1 MDISIIS
8 KTFSFKNTSLEI
20 DFSLDESIYLNAT
33 KVAEA
38 FGKDLS
44 NWKRSAQTKEY
55 IDALVS
61 SVNFTKLNISEKDL
75 FKVVLGKGKTQ
86 GTWIHKKLI
95 ISFARW
101 LDAKFSVWCDE
112 VIEEILSTS
121 SYSLQKEK
129 KANYSDLIS
138 ETKEVLQLIDLMK
151 DLSPQEL
158 FYLQKIMGENSPTKL
173 LGNSFKNSYF
183 LPTEIGKMVGMSGA
197 EINLILE
204 KKGFQFRDDNGILRP
219 TLSGKEFCLEIGNQ
233 FNQLKWKLETIL

>member
-8 KTFSFKNTSLEI
+8 KTYSFKNTSLEI
-20 DFSLDESIYLNAT
+20 DFSLDKSIYLNAT

-95 ISFARW
+95 ILFARW
-101 LDAKFSVWCDE
+101 LDPHFAVWCDE
-112 VIEEILSTS
+112 VIEEILSTG
-121 SYSLQKEK
+121 SYSLQKEE
-129 KANYSDLIS
+129 KAKYAEMIS
-138 ETKEVLQLIDLMK
+138 ETKEVLQIIDLMK
-151 DLSPQEL
+151 DLTPQEL
-158 FYLQKIMGENSPTKL
+158 FYLEKIMGEKSPTKL
-173 LGNSFKNSYF
+173 LGNSFQNSYF
-183 LPTEIGKMVGMSGA
+183 LPTEIGKMTGQSGA

-204 KKGFQFRDDNGILRP
+204 KKGFQFKDENGVWKP
-219 TLSGKEFCLEIGNQ
+219 TENGKIFCLEIGNA
-233 FNQLKWKLETIL
+233 